1 MVIHGA
7 GRLTGAHVYSHGD
20 HRLAMALAVAGLLAD
35 GETTVHGAGDASV
48 SYPEFWD
55 DLDSLAQGTAPSP

>member
-1 MVIHGA
+1 MVIYGA
-7 GRLTGAHVYSHGD
+7 GRLTGAGVYSHGD

-55 DLDSLAQGTAPSP
+55 DLDSLAQGAALSP